1 MREDKDQRLVG
12 EVALQWTDGYTEN
25 VLCFANNIHNIDGG
39 VHLTGLRTALTRALK
54 GYAKDRNL
62 TKGNTELEGDDLRE
76 GLTAIISVK
85 VPEPQ
90 FEAQTKVRLMN
101 PEVGTFVETFV
112 YDALKTWLEENPSDA
127 KSIVLKAIQ
136 AAQAREA
143 ARRARELA
151 RKTVL
156 DSGNLPGKLW
166 DCSSRNAE
174 ETELYLVEGDSAG
187 GSAKQARDNKTQAI
201 LPLRG
206 KILNVEKA
214 RIDKMLGHEEIRTI
228 ITALGTGIAGE
239 DFDIGKCR
247 YGKII
252 IMTDANVDGSHIRTL
267 LLTFFFR
274 HMRPL
279 IETGRIFVAQPPL
292 YMLTKSRRSEYIRD
306 ESMLTG
312 LLTTWGLDGTELEVR
327 DGQAPRRIAA
337 EPLKELIGLLDAIWA
352 QFHLLLRRNINPQ
365 ELILRHRDPETGLP
379 RIRAVTSRPG
389 LRQPITTFVYS
400 EKEFAEL
407 VQSEE
412 AAHGE
417 VEQVESQLMVGGNGA
432 QPEHRIERTDLY
444 ECAAMEGLLK
454 QLAGLNVPL
463 EDLFATRKRDL
474 SGEPEAARYVLL
486 HGEAAT
492 RNLENITQL
501 PEAVRQIG
509 IKGVQLKRLQRP
521 GRDEPRGTLG
531 DHHGPGPADPS
542 ARPHH
547 RGRHR
552 RRAVPDRRPR
562 GRPHLLDPDGRERRG
577 SPAVH
582 RDQCAERQ
590 AAGCVAVECTSAGRA
605 DPAESAG

>member
-1 MREDKDQRLVG
+1 M
-12 EVALQWTDGYTEN
+12 
-25 VLCFANNIHNIDGG
+25 
-39 VHLTGLRTALTRALK
+39 TGLRGSLTRALK

-101 PEVGTFVETFV
+101 PEVGTFVESFV
-112 YDALKTWLEENPSDA
+112 YESLKMWLEENPTDA
-127 KSIVLKAIQ
+127 KSIILKAMQ

-239 DFDIGKCR
+239 DFDLSKCR
-247 YGKII
+247 YGKIV
-252 IMTDANVDGSHIRTL
+252 IMTDADVDGSHIRTL

-279 IETGRIFVAQPPL
+279 VEAGKIFAAQPPL
-292 YMLTKSRRSEYIRD
+292 YLLTKSKRGEYIRD
-306 ESMLTG
+306 ESMLATR
-312 LLTTWGLDGTELEVR
+312 LTTWGLDGTELETR
-327 DGQAPRRIAA
+327 DGPAPRKVSGQD
-337 EPLKELIGLLDAIWA
+337 LQDLISIIDAIWT
-352 QFHLLLRRNINPQ
+352 QFHLLLRRSINPQ
-365 ELILRHRDPETGLP
+365 ELVLRHRDPESGLP
-379 RIRAVTSRPG
+379 RVRAVTYRPG
-389 LRQPITTFVYS
+389 LRLPVTTFVYS
-400 EKEFAEL
+400 DKEFAEL
-407 VQSEE
+407 VQAEE

-417 VEQVESQLMVGGNGA
+417 VEQIESQLMVTTNGSL
-432 QPEHRIERTDLY
+432 PEHRIERTDLY
-444 ECAAMEGLLK
+444 ECATLDGCLR
-454 QLAGLNVPL
+454 QLESRQIPL

-474 SGEPEAARYVLL
+474 SGEPEPARYVLL
-486 HGEAAT
+486 HDGTVARE
-492 RNLENITQL
+492 LENITQL
-501 PEAVRQIG
+501 PEGVRQFG
-509 IKGVQLKRLQRP
+509 IKGVQLKRFK
-521 GRDEPRGTLG
+521 GLG
-531 DHHGPGPADPS
+531 EMNPEELWS
-542 ARPHH
+542 
-547 RGRHR
+547 
-552 RRAVPDRRPR
+552 
-562 GRPHLLDPDGRERRG
+562 
-577 SPAVH
+577 
-582 RDQCAERQ
+582 
-590 AAGCVAVECTSAGRA
+590 TTM
-605 DPAESAG
+605 DPAKRTLLRVRITEDDTDAEQFQVDAREADRMFSILMGENVEARRQFIEANALNVKRLDV